1 MKTNAIV
8 VDRITTNSKLF
19 AHTRWDA
26 IPVAAGILMPWGIDL
41 PMAIGAIAM
50 SASTII
56 VAANA
61 QLLRRVRLRR
71 EAPTTGLALH
81 ATT

>member
-1 MKTNAIV
+1 MGLLV
-8 VDRITTNSKLF
+8 
-19 AHTRWDA
+19 
-26 IPVAAGILMPWGIDL
+26 PWGIDL

-50 SASTII
+50 SLSTII

-71 EAPTTGLALH
+71 QIPTPPARPKLAT
-81 ATT
+81 A